1 MDGLLSSPQTKAL
14 ITAVRDAAR
23 AEIVP
28 RFRSLP
34 PSDIHSKSAPDDLV
48 TAADTGMETRL
59 TKALAEIYPDALV
72 LGEEAT
78 AEDVTVMER
87 VRQPG
92 QCIIID
98 PVDGTWNFAQGVT
111 TFGTIIA
118 VTHDGDTV
126 LGMLYDPMMDDWM
139 IAGKDAGAWYVRPG
153 AEPTR
158 LRTSQPA
165 PIGDLTGIGS
175 LALYPR
181 DRQVA
186 VAQRFPDFRRVLGLR
201 CACHEYRLLA
211 AGSVSFMMNGARK
224 PWDHAAGALVV
235 KEAGGVARLLDGS
248 DYMPTMQNGL
258 MLAASDEDTWGR
270 VRDHFGPAFGL
281 T

>member
-1 MDGLLSSPQTKAL
+1 MDGSLSCPQTQAL
-14 ITAVRDAAR
+14 ISAVRDAAR

-34 PSDIHSKSAPDDLV
+34 PSDIHSKTAPDDLV
-48 TAADTGMETRL
+48 TAADTGMEIRL
-59 TKALAEIYPDALV
+59 TNALAEIYPDALV

-78 AEDVTVMER
+78 AEDAAVMDR

-98 PVDGTWNFAQGVT
+98 PVDGTWNFAKGVT
-111 TFGTIIA
+111 TFGSIIA

-139 IAGKDAGAWYVRPG
+139 IAGKGAGAWYVRPG
-153 AEPTR
+153 AAPTK
-158 LRTSQPA
+158 LITSPSA
-165 PIGDLTGIGS
+165 ALNELTGIGS
-175 LALYPR
+175 LALFPR

-211 AGSVSFMMNGARK
+211 AGGVSFMMNGALK

-235 KEAGGVARLLDGS
+235 KEAGGVARLLDGT
-248 DYMPTMQNGL
+248 DYMPTMQHGL
-258 MLAASDEDTWGR
+258 MLAASDEETWGR
-270 VRDHFGPAFGL
+270 VRDHFAPAFGI

>member
-181 DRQVA
+181 VRQVA

-211 AGSVSFMMNGARK
+211 AGSVSFMMNGALK